1 MSQAKLVGHEG
12 HMTRS
17 QVRSRVNT
25 AIVPG
30 QERQKHVIFPNQ
42 ISPKK
47 RVWIWTHCANYKGA
61 LVLLCLLG
69 FAVCIYALNVEF
81 HVEANPEYE
90 AMCDINEKMS
100 CSKVLTS
107 EYGKG
112 FGVLGYI
119 IGHDHSL
126 NLKNPFFGL
135 AFYTIQLILSDMKGS
150 LAYKLQLATAIM
162 ANCGTVWLAYIL
174 YFVLND
180 FCVVCVLTYAINFCV
195 LMTNIA
201 RFKEMRRMELSKKD

>member
-1 MSQAKLVGHEG
+1 MSQPKLVGHEG

-25 AIVPG
+25 AMVPG

-42 ISPKK
+42 
-47 RVWIWTHCANYKGA
+47 GA
-61 LVLLCLLG
+61 LVLLCLFG
-69 FAVCIYALNVEF
+69 YAVCIYALSVEF

-90 AMCDINEKMS
+90 ALCDINEKMS

-112 FGVLGYI
+112 FGLLGYI
-119 IGHDHSL
+119 LGHDHLL

-150 LAYKLQLATAIM
+150 FAYKFQLATAIM
-162 ANCGTVWLAYIL
+162 ANCGTLWLAYIL

-180 FCVVCVLTYAINFCV
+180 FCVVCVSTYAINFCV
-195 LMTNIA
+195 LLTNIA
-201 RFKEMRRMELSKKD
+201 RFKEMRRMEVSKKE